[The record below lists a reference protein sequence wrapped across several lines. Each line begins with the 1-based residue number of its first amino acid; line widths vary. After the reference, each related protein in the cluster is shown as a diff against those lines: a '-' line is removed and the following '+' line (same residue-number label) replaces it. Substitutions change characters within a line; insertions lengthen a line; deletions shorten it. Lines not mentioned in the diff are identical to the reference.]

1 MLCELMPKL
10 TNNKIVSLINKFLYS
25 KLYIILIGV
34 LTLLCNIFSFEI
46 PLFYIV
52 VTLGVV
58 IPFFF
63 CDDYL
68 PVIVPLSMTYVSISW
83 KANNVLLETS
93 LFGGSKVAHLYVLV
107 VLIALFIIPRLIFDV
122 IRKKERRVKPSLWLG
137 YLILTPCYVLGG
149 IFSGF
154 YDGKTALFGLVN
166 VLSISGCY
174 FIILYAIN
182 WKNVKK
188 DYFFWV
194 MMTLGLVV
202 SVEAIYMFI
211 GNIVWGNRY
220 LYKDYSSMYTG
231 WGMRNNIAAQISIC
245 TTAPLYLAIK
255 SKKINWLYILASV
268 VMMFGCML
276 TNSRGGVFVT
286 VLMFVVGFVF
296 LFIKSNR
303 KQRIVA
309 VTTTT
314 LLFIAFR
321 TFFIVSKDVLLANF
335 PRLFDPKSITTFLNG
350 REFNWSDAIQDFKHN
365 VFFGVGFYQCK
376 AYQFFNFS
384 TGFVPPRYHNIYLQ
398 YLASTGLVGLFAY
411 LFHRYQTLK
420 LTFRKPTLEK
430 TFIYFTVVAL
440 VLTSMVDNH
449 FFNMGPGLNYCV
461 ALAFIEGLEKK
472 YRFNERTSNGK
483 YH

>member
-1 MLCELMPKL
+1 MLCELIPKL

-25 KLYIILIGV
+25 KLYIVLIGV

-52 VTLGVV
+52 VTLGAI
-58 IPFFF
+58 IPFFL

-68 PVIVPLSMTYVSISW
+68 PVIAPLSMIYVSISW
-83 KANNVLLETS
+83 KANNVSLGTS
-93 LFGGSKVAHLYVLV
+93 LFGGSKVVHLYILLS
-107 VLIALFIIPRLIFDV
+107 LIVLFIFPKVIYDV

-137 YLILTPCYVLGG
+137 YIILIPCYVLGG

-182 WKNVKK
+182 WKNVKN

-194 MMTLGLVV
+194 MMALGLVV
-202 SVEAIYMFI
+202 SLETIYMFI
-211 GNIVWGNRY
+211 GNIVWGNIY

-231 WGMRNNIAAQISIC
+231 WGMRNNNAAQICIC
-245 TTAPLYLAIK
+245 ATAPLAIK
-255 SKKINWLYILASV
+255 SKRLNWLYILASI
-268 VMMFGCML
+268 VMIFGCML
-276 TNSRGGVFVT
+276 TNSRGGAFVT
-286 VLMFVVGFVF
+286 VLMFIVGFVF
-296 LFIKSNR
+296 LFIKSDR

-309 VTTTT
+309 VTTIT

-321 TFFIVSKDVLLANF
+321 TFFIVSKDVLLVTF

-350 REFNWSDAIQDFKHN
+350 RQFNWSDAIQDFKHN

-384 TGFVPPRYHNIYLQ
+384 TGFPYSYL
-398 YLASTGLVGLFAY
+398 
-411 LFHRYQTLK
+411 
-420 LTFRKPTLEK
+420 
-430 TFIYFTVVAL
+430 
-440 VLTSMVDNH
+440 
-449 FFNMGPGLNYCV
+449 
-461 ALAFIEGLEKK
+461 
-472 YRFNERTSNGK
+472 
-483 YH
+483 